1 VNGSFRAMGSDMKWS
16 AQDDL
21 GPALGCFFEVVEA
34 CCSRFRDDSELSM
47 LNRDEREVVEISPLL
62 QEVLESAA
70 AAYELSAGL
79 VDPTILDALEAAGYD
94 RDLPSARRTA
104 LTPPPHR
111 YDWRDVV
118 IDNGV
123 IRRPPDLKIDLGG
136 IAKSWTAWKALDLA
150 EGDCYIDAGG
160 DIALRGSWLVG
171 VEHNGA
177 LVTSLEVEDGGV
189 ATSGIDRRKWA
200 GGHHIIDPRTRRP
213 VVSDVV
219 AATVVANDAMT
230 AETVAR
236 TIVLLGMW
244 QGLGWA
250 ESVVG
255 VRGAL
260 VTTTRDVTVAIPATK
275 EVLA

>member
-1 VNGSFRAMGSDMKWS
+1 VNGCFRAMGSDMKWS
-16 AQDDL
+16 AEKDL
-21 GPALGCFFEVVEA
+21 RPALGCFFEVVEA

-47 LNRDEREVVEISPLL
+47 LNRDEHEVVEISSLL

-70 AAYELSAGL
+70 GAYELSAGL

-94 RDLPSARRTA
+94 RDLSSARRTA
-104 LTPPPHR
+104 LSPPAR
-111 YDWRDVV
+111 TYDWRNVV
-118 IDNGV
+118 VGEGV
-123 IRRPPDLKIDLGG
+123 VRRPPGLKIDLGG
-136 IAKSWTAWKALDLA
+136 VAKSWTARKALDLA

-160 DIALRGSWLVG
+160 DLALRGSWLVG
-171 VEHNGA
+171 VEHGGGA
-177 LVTSLEVEDGGV
+177 ITSLEVEDGGV
-189 ATSGIDRRKWA
+189 ATSGVDRRRWA
-200 GGHHIIDPRTRRP
+200 GGHHIIDPFTRRP
-213 VVSDVV
+213 VVSDVI
-219 AATVVANDAMT
+219 AATVVADDALT

-250 ESVVG
+250 ESVAG

-260 VTTTRDVTVAIPATK
+260 ATTTRGLTVAIPSTK